1 MSERIFQLMLF
12 VYPRDFRREYGW
24 LMAQVF
30 RDCHRAAQKGNET
43 LATAR
48 LWLRA
53 VIDLIKAAP
62 QEHWHNLRK
71 DDSIMNRTLRDLIG
85 LVGSLVIAAAAFVL
99 LGYGR
104 KHQVEPILMV
114 GHTLDALATV
124 GIVGNIVTFLLV
136 KAAKLNPVRAAL
148 WCFGVVAGL
157 LFIIAAVVGLRV
169 DPQFSLPKIA
179 LAYLISFVFWFGVHW
194 IWAKSRTPLSAN

>member
-12 VYPRDFRREYGW
+12 AYPRDFRREYGW
-24 LMAQVF
+24 LMAQLF
-30 RDCHRAAQKGNET
+30 RDCHRAARKGDET

-53 VIDLIKAAP
+53 LVDLVKAAP
-62 QEHWHNLRK
+62 KEHWNYLRK
-71 DDSIMNRTLRDLIG
+71 DNSIMNRTLRDVIALIG
-85 LVGSLVIAAAAFVL
+85 GLVIAAAAFVL

-124 GIVGNIVTFLLV
+124 GIVGNVVTFLLV

-157 LFIIAAVVGLRV
+157 LFVLAAVVGGRV
-169 DPQFSLPKIA
+169 DPQFSLVKIGV
-179 LAYLISFVFWFGVHW
+179 AYLVSFVFWFGLHW
-194 IWAKSRTPLSAN
+194 IWAKGRTSLSAN

>member
-30 RDCHRAAQKGNET
+30 SDCHRAAQKGNES

-53 VIDLIKAAP
+53 VIDLVKAAP

-71 DDSIMNRTLRDLIG
+71 DDSIMNRTLRDVIG
-85 LVGSLVIAAAAFVL
+85 LVGSLVIAAAALLV
-99 LGYGR
+99 LGYAR
-104 KHQVEPILMV
+104 KNGVQAILTV

-136 KAAKLNPVRAAL
+136 KAAKLDPVRAAL

-157 LFIIAAVVGLRV
+157 LFIITAVVGSRV
-169 DPQFSLPKIA
+169 DPQFSLAKIA
-179 LAYLISFVFWFGVHW
+179 VAYLISFVFWFGLHW

>member
-1 MSERIFQLMLF
+1 MPERIFQLMLLA
-12 VYPRDFRREYGW
+12 YPRDFRREYGW

-30 RDCHRAAQKGNET
+30 RDCHRAAQKGNKT

-71 DDSIMNRTLRDLIG
+71 DDSIMNRTLRDVIG

-99 LGYGR
+99 LGYAR
-104 KHQVEPILMV
+104 KHDVQAILTV

-136 KAAKLNPVRAAL
+136 KAAKLNAVRAAL

-157 LFIIAAVVGLRV
+157 LFALVIVVGGRV
-169 DPQFSLPKIA
+169 DPQFSLVKIGV
-179 LAYLISFVFWFGVHW
+179 AYLISFVFWFGLHW
-194 IWAKSRTPLSAN
+194 IWANNRTPLSAN

>member
-12 VYPRDFRREYGW
+12 AYPRDFRREYGR
-24 LMAQVF
+24 LMAQLF
-30 RDCHRAAQKGNET
+30 RDCHRAALKGNET
-43 LATAR
+43 LATSK
-48 LWLRA
+48 LWLGA
-53 VIDLIKAAP
+53 MIDLIKAAP
-62 QEHWHNLRK
+62 REHWNHLRK
-71 DDSIMNRTLRDLIG
+71 DSSIMNRTLRDVIA
-85 LVGSLVIAAAAFVL
+85 LVGSLAIAAAAFVL

-104 KHQVEPILMV
+104 KHEVQPILTV

-124 GIVGNIVTFLLV
+124 GIIGNIATFLLV

-157 LFIIAAVVGLRV
+157 LFVLAAVVGSRV
-169 DPQFSLPKIA
+169 DPQFSLAKIA
-179 LAYLISFVFWFGVHW
+179 VAHLISFFFWFGLHW